1 VPLKLVAV
9 TGDRAVTLTGGRAL
23 LVGRAMACDLPIAD
37 PTVSRQHAEV
47 EGVAEGAL
55 VRDLQS
61 TNGTYVNGLRVARE
75 ALAPPGSRIAFGK
88 VDFDVQE
95 DEPASTAQD
104 SDDDSALDATILRQV
119 PVRGTAD
126 IASRLTVVPQGS
138 SLLKIA
144 GDSTADRQAR
154 KLDLI
159 LDIAKELSQ
168 QPEIDR
174 LLEKVVDVTFQVMS
188 VDRVAILLSGDD
200 GELAPR
206 ISRSRAAGPA
216 GEWHVPRTIARKAVA
231 ERVAVL
237 IENVPA
243 DLRFG
248 EGTVL
253 QHRVQSALCA
263 PLLGSQ
269 GTVLGLI
276 YLDNLGATHSF
287 SEEDLD
293 FLTAFSGMVSV
304 AIENSRL
311 VERARREA
319 VVLSNFQRYFAPDL
333 AEQISG
339 QEGAIQL
346 GGSKRRVVILF
357 SDIRGFT
364 SLSESMSPDGIA
376 RLLTDYFTEMV
387 EIVFEHGGT
396 LDKFIGDSLMSLWGA
411 PLARED
417 DADRAMRAAVA
428 MQRALERLNE
438 AWRLEGRPALE
449 VGIGINVGEVF
460 AGNIGSERRLEYTVI
475 GDAVNIA
482 ARFCSEASP
491 GEILI
496 SDSLFRALASPPPV
510 TALPPLPL
518 KGKTRAV
525 LVYRVDWRADWRV
538 DWPADRLAPEGRVT
552 PRSGIDTADVTSASE
567 TLARAQEMP
576 LPSRQESDLD

>member
-1 VPLKLVAV
+1 LKLVAIS
-9 TGDRAVTLTGGRAL
+9 GERAVALTGGRAL

-47 EGVAEGAL
+47 EISDGGVL
-55 VRDLQS
+55 VRDLHS
-61 TNGTYVNGLRVARE
+61 TNGTYVNGLRVAGE

-88 VDFDVQE
+88 VDFDIQE
-95 DEPASTAQD
+95 EEPADAAKD
-104 SDDDSALDATILRQV
+104 PGDDSALDATILRQV

-144 GDSTADRQAR
+144 GESAADRQTR
-154 KLDLI
+154 KLDLL

-168 QPEIDR
+168 QVEIDR

-216 GEWHVPRTIARKAVA
+216 GEWHVPRSIARRAVTD
-231 ERVAVL
+231 RIAVL

-253 QHRVQSALCA
+253 HHRVQSALCA
-263 PLLGSQ
+263 PLLGSE
-269 GTVLGLI
+269 GVLGLI

-319 VVLSNFQRYFAPDL
+319 VVRSNFQRYFAPDL
-333 AEQISG
+333 AEQIGG

-346 GGSKRRVVILF
+346 GGAKRRVVVLF

-364 SLSESMSPDGIA
+364 ALSESMSPDGIA

-417 DADRAMRAAVA
+417 DADRAIRAAVA
-428 MQRALERLNE
+428 MQRGLERLNK
-438 AWRLEGRPALE
+438 AWLLEGRPALE

-475 GDAVNIA
+475 GDAVNTA
-482 ARFCSEASP
+482 ARFCAEASP

-496 SDSLFRALASPPPV
+496 SDTLFRTLASPPPV

-518 KGKTRAV
+518 KGKSRSV
-525 LVYRVDWRADWRV
+525 LVYRVDWRLER
-538 DWPADRLAPEGRVT
+538 PARDGRTT
-552 PRSGIDTADVTSASE
+552 PRLGTDTADVTSASE
-567 TLARAQEMP
+567 TLARAQQIAQAPRPAKEGD
-576 LPSRQESDLD
+576 DLG